1 MGATWPDFHAVSVRL
16 AVMSP
21 ALASQLR
28 LQQIEPP
35 LSGEGSAVG
44 RGGAGDNSSSP
55 AGPLLAH
62 APGFAPEAAGWN
74 QYLEAAEPVGPHL
87 VITEQSLGEPQR
99 ATGRGP
105 HWGGGG
111 LSL

>member
-1 MGATWPDFHAVSVRL
+1 M
-16 AVMSP
+16 
-21 ALASQLR
+21 
-28 LQQIEPP
+28 
-35 LSGEGSAVG
+35 
-44 RGGAGDNSSSP
+44 
-55 AGPLLAH
+55 LAH